1 MTLEEKITRYHSIP
15 KRITELNVDK
25 CICESVWAIRYDSIG
40 EAKGTPGNTMEKK
53 MLDAA
58 SISLKINVLKKEYG
72 ALKMDILQ
80 EINDGVP
87 GDTLREVYMRTILKE
102 KLLYGHNFNYIANKI
117 VHTNRKLVSALY
129 HEGCSILKIP
139 PSIPIDSHRFPSI
152 PLETSQIV

>member
-25 CICESVWAIRYDSIG
+25 CICESVGAIRYDSIG
-40 EAKGTPGNTMEKK
+40 EAKGTPGNATEKK

-87 GDTLREVYMRTILKE
+87 GDTLREVYMRTILKSRLIDR
-102 KLLYGHNFNYIANKI
+102 KSIKHIANSI
-117 VHTNRKLVSALY
+117 LHIDYGVTRSLY
-129 HEGCSILKIP
+129 RSGCDILKIP
-139 PSIPIDSHRFPSI
+139 HSISLDLTQSHLQES
-152 PLETSQIV
+152 E